1 MAFKQFVAKQFIDVI
16 QWNEPDEGV
25 LAYRFPMEDQ
35 EIQTGAQLT
44 VRESQMAL
52 FVNEGKIADI
62 FGPGLYTLNT
72 QNLPL
77 LTDLKN
83 WDKEF
88 KSPFKSDV
96 YFFATRLQID
106 QRWGTGAPIIIR
118 DKEFG
123 AVSMRAYGVYSY
135 HVTDCRT
142 FFTRVSGT
150 LGTYR
155 VSDME
160 GQLRAMIIACITEV
174 VANSAI
180 PFLDMTA
187 NLTSLTDKLG
197 TQIKPAFTAMGLE
210 LSQFVVQ
217 SISLPDD
224 LQQLLD
230 QRTGMRMVGD
240 LGHYTQ
246 FAAAESLPIAA
257 ANTSGAADMGIG
269 LGAGA
274 AMGQVMMG
282 SLKSAADAVHAFG
295 GAPVAAAVAA
305 PEPPPPGT
313 AIEAIPAFAAPSAS
327 APASH
332 AAAPSAPAPALRI
345 SEQAP
350 ESEQPERRFCIFCGK
365 QIPSVARFC
374 PKCGERQ
381 LSLTENTAASG
392 AASESSPPSAANP
405 TAEESEP
412 EERRFCI
419 FCGKQIP
426 TVARFCSKCGE
437 RQL

>member
-25 LAYRFPMEDQ
+25 LAYRFPMQDQ
-35 EIQTGAQLT
+35 EIQTGAKLT

-52 FVNEGKIADI
+52 FVNEGKIADV
-62 FGPGLYTLNT
+62 FGPGLYTLT
-72 QNLPL
+72 TENLPL

-96 YFFATRLQID
+96 YFFSTHLQID

-123 AVSMRAYGVYSY
+123 AVSMRSYGVYSY
-135 HVTDCRT
+135 HVNDCHT

-155 VSDME
+155 VGDME
-160 GQLRAMIIACITEV
+160 GQLRAMIIGCITEV

-187 NLTSLTDKLG
+187 NLSSLNEKLVA
-197 TQIKPAFTAMGLE
+197 QIKPAFIALGLD
-210 LSQFVVQ
+210 LDQFVVQ
-217 SISLPDD
+217 NISLPDD

-240 LGHYTQ
+240 LGRYTQ
-246 FAAAESLPIAA
+246 FTAAESLPIAA
-257 ANTSGAADMGIG
+257 ANTTGAADMGIG

-274 AMGQVMMG
+274 AVGQVMMG
-282 SLKSAADAVHAFG
+282 SLKSVTAAAV
-295 GAPVAAAVAA
+295 APAIAAVAA
-305 PEPPPPGT
+305 PPP
-313 AIEAIPAFAAPSAS
+313 EAAPATHASAAAVAPAANTPESAS
-327 APASH
+327 
-332 AAAPSAPAPALRI
+332 
-345 SEQAP
+345 
-350 ESEQPERRFCIFCGK
+350 ESEQPERHFCIFCGKQLPSVARFCSKCGERQLSLAEYESASGAVSESPAPSANSAAAGSESEPQERRFCIFCGK
-365 QIPSVARFC
+365 QIPLVARFC

-381 LSLTENTAASG
+381 L
-392 AASESSPPSAANP
+392 
-405 TAEESEP
+405 
-412 EERRFCI
+412 
-419 FCGKQIP
+419 
-426 TVARFCSKCGE
+426 
-437 RQL
+437 